1 MNFFIISS
9 VLLATFYLA
18 SGAPAP
24 GKSVAVKVP
33 EIKPIGSSSEDPQ
46 QKPGDVQ
53 PQTKPDS
60 EDGLGGE
67 EIKEDEEKTES
78 NVFKGPETTEEEE
91 EEEIA
96 ELNPDLFEGD
106 LKLTKSE
113 IDKIKD
119 NTISK
124 KDTIAFAE
132 KKWPNARVP
141 FVIDAKFGKY
151 QFRSI
156 IYYCFSYKSCFFPSK
171 VQSHIAMKTEVYC

>member
-24 GKSVAVKVP
+24 GKGVAVKVP

-46 QKPGDVQ
+46 PKPGDVQ
-53 PQTKPDS
+53 PQTKPDN

-67 EIKEDEEKTES
+67 EIKEDEEKTEN

-156 IYYCFSYKSCFFPSK
+156 IFYCFSYKSCFFFIK
-171 VQSHIAMKTEVYC
+171 GAVTYCYEN